1 MAWAFP
7 FEGDFPTPKGGA
19 RPVSFGDAK
28 GQSPEEAS
36 GVGQEPR
43 RIPEAWGCT
52 RRRSK
57 TAGNME
63 GMDQEC
69 IVKAGREKEA
79 LRKGGNAGVMHDM
92 RPQRESGVFLSIG
105 DFS

>member
-1 MAWAFP
+1 MR
-7 FEGDFPTPKGGA
+7 GDFLPQSGA
-19 RPVSFGDAK
+19 LVQFPFGDAK

-63 GMDQEC
+63 GIDQEC
-69 IVKAGREKEA
+69 IVKAGREKKA
-79 LRKGGNAGVMHDM
+79 LRKEAT
-92 RPQRESGVFLSIG
+92 PE
-105 DFS
+105 

>member
-1 MAWAFP
+1 
-7 FEGDFPTPKGGA
+7 
-19 RPVSFGDAK
+19 
-28 GQSPEEAS
+28 
-36 GVGQEPR
+36 
-43 RIPEAWGCT
+43 
-52 RRRSK
+52 
-57 TAGNME
+57 ME

-79 LRKGGNAGVMHDM
+79 LRNGGNAGVMHDM